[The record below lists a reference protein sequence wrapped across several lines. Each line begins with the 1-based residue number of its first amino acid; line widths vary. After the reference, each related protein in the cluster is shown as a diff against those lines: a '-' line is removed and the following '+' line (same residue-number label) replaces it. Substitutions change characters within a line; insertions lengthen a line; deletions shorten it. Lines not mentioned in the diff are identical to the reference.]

1 MYPSLNANVSND
13 QQFRLNKINE
23 IKNHFITDNKE
34 RELMKKRHSKD
45 IASFDY
51 FDKSLIVLLVA
62 TGIIFMAS
70 FTTVIGAPV
79 GIMSASCSLKF
90 SVTTGFLKK
99 ILKTI
104 RNKNKK
110 HNKVVMLFRSKL
122 NSMESKI
129 SDALINNAIS
139 HEDFMTWRLNEE
151 KKYRELKKSIRMMN
165 NQWSDVAKII
175 LIEESKKGVNEVMK
189 LLISI

>member
-175 LIEESKKGVNEVMK
+175 FIEEGKKGVNEVMK

>member
-175 LIEESKKGVNEVMK
+175 LIEEGKKGVNEVMK

>member
-62 TGIIFMAS
+62 TGIIFVAS

-110 HNKVVMLFRSKL
+110 HNKVVMLFKSKL

-175 LIEESKKGVNEVMK
+175 FIEEGKKGVNEVMK

>member
-23 IKNHFITDNKE
+23 IKDHFITDNKE

-175 LIEESKKGVNEVMK
+175 LIEEGKKGVNEVMK

>member
-34 RELMKKRHSKD
+34 RKLMKKRHSKD

-129 SDALINNAIS
+129 SAALINNAIS

-175 LIEESKKGVNEVMK
+175 LIEEGKKGVNEVMK

>member
-122 NSMESKI
+122 KSMESKI
-129 SDALINNAIS
+129 SAALINNAIS

-151 KKYRELKKSIRMMN
+151 KKYRELKKSISMMN

-175 LIEESKKGVNEVMK
+175 LIEEGKKGVNEVMK

>member
-23 IKNHFITDNKE
+23 IKDHFITDNKE

-151 KKYRELKKSIRMMN
+151 KKYRELKESIRMMN

-175 LIEESKKGVNEVMK
+175 LIEEGKKGVNEVMK